1 MARRRLAPRGSLAA
15 PAGRGGS
22 RKRLRAS
29 RGGPPSGSRPRIRS
43 PCRGSRADG
52 ADERERERFVR
63 AVRKRVGSRRR
74 SRAGRRGARGDARRP
89 GLALRARCGRRT
101 PGAANPAR
109 PPRDPMTRAVG
120 GRDAPM
126 TGPGGIRVVDLFVYP
141 IKSCGGIAVE
151 SAEVDAFGIRNDRRW
166 MVVDAEGRFLT
177 QRTVPLLAT
186 IRAGIS
192 DGVISLRAAGRE
204 TLAVTAVPET
214 AAT

>member
-1 MARRRLAPRGSLAA
+1 MARRRLAAGGSLAA

-89 GLALRARCGRRT
+89 GLALRSEEHTSELQSLAYLVCR
-101 PGAANPAR
+101 
-109 PPRDPMTRAVG
+109 
-120 GRDAPM
+120 
-126 TGPGGIRVVDLFVYP
+126 
-141 IKSCGGIAVE
+141 
-151 SAEVDAFGIRNDRRW
+151 
-166 MVVDAEGRFLT
+166 
-177 QRTVPLLAT
+177 LL
-186 IRAGIS
+186 
-192 DGVISLRAAGRE
+192 LE
-204 TLAVTAVPET
+204 KKKK
-214 AAT
+214 